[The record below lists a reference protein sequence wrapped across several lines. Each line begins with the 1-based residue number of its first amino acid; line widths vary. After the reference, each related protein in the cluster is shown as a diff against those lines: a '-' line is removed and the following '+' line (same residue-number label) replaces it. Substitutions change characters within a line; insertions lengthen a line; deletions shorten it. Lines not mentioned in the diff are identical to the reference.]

1 MGRPRNAR
9 RWTAGAALACIALLP
24 AAAVCASPARAKAMQ
39 KSPVHGSPQSY
50 LGIDFRDVSD
60 DQVTQLKLKGTRGV
74 EVIRV
79 DHDAPAGKMGL
90 RAHDVI
96 LQMNGIAIEGEEQLR
111 RMLHDTPPGKL
122 VALTIGRDGATLSVS
137 APMADRAQL
146 ERQAWEQHLNVA
158 NPAPA
163 ADATDT
169 DSSVSGQMAP
179 APVPVARANRSFLG
193 TLLTS
198 PTYTGL
204 MVEGLSPQLAQF
216 FGVPVNGG
224 LLVRSV
230 ADNSPAALA
239 GVRAGDVLVKANAQA
254 VGSLSHWTKTV
265 REAKGRPIGVMV
277 MRDRQVKTLTLVP
290 EVKHK

>member
-1 MGRPRNAR
+1 M
-9 RWTAGAALACIALLP
+9 LP
-24 AAAVCASPARAKAMQ
+24 ATGICASPDGPARAKAAQ
-39 KSPVHGSPQSY
+39 KASAHGSPQSY

-122 VALTIGRDGATLSVS
+122 VALTIGRDGVTLTVS

-158 NPAPA
+158 NPAPPQDA
-163 ADATDT
+163 AETDDAA
-169 DSSVSGQMAP
+169 SGVTAP
-179 APVPVARANRSFLG
+179 APVPAARTNRSFLG

-204 MVEGLSPQLAQF
+204 MMEGLSPQLAQF

-254 VGSLSHWTKTV
+254 VGNLSHWTKTV
-265 REAKGRPIGVMV
+265 HEAKGRPISVMV
-277 MRDRQVKTLTLVP
+277 MRDRQVKSLTLVP
-290 EVKHK
+290 DVKHK